1 MPDPY
6 KTCWRRNPT
15 RSSKL
20 YESQSSR
27 RNSSI
32 VIPADDAAHRV
43 GIDRIRTR
51 NRQMPLT
58 VRQDDVFA
66 LTNDPEANLLKRPNG
81 FQVRDAGKVCPTPI
95 V

>member
-1 MPDPY
+1 
-6 KTCWRRNPT
+6 
-15 RSSKL
+15 
-20 YESQSSR
+20 
-27 RNSSI
+27 
-32 VIPADDAAHRV
+32 
-43 GIDRIRTR
+43 
-51 NRQMPLT
+51 MPLT